1 MVKSKDLERQRV
13 WLKGHLV
20 QISLN
25 TEMHFATS
33 LILAFF
39 IQDTLSVGKINL
51 TQLATLILDMSYYE

>member
-20 QISLN
+20 QISLS

-33 LILAFF
+33 LKLAFF